1 MPDDLTRRARA
12 EARLPLGRRLW
23 IYQAERFPVLRSGA
37 LIAMF
42 SAAGVSLSA
51 VLAARPLP
59 AIGSYAVAFVVAF
72 IGFFQLRAADEVKD
86 AQEDRRCR
94 PERPVP
100 RGLVTLRLLVAL
112 AVGGAVVQGALT
124 LWLDAR
130 LLLVLAVV
138 WGWMALMAAE
148 FGAPAWLRARP
159 LAYLV
164 THMMIMPLIDL
175 FVTACE
181 WVPRAGTPPAALVP
195 FLLLSFANG
204 CVLEIGRKTWAPEN
218 ERPGVESYSRLWGP
232 RGAVAAWALA
242 LAGAAALM
250 VAVGRSAGAVLW
262 VVGAG
267 ALFGMSALAAARAYL
282 RRPVPAAQASI
293 DRAAG
298 LWVLGSY
305 LAVGFGPVLAR
316 ALA

>member
-1 MPDDLTRRARA
+1 MASLVLEGGG

-23 IYQAERFPVLRSGA
+23 IYQAERFPVLRSGL

-51 VLAARPLP
+51 VLGGRALP
-59 AIGSYAVAFVVAF
+59 GTGSYAVAFVIAF
-72 IGFFQLRAADEVKD
+72 LAFFQLRAADEVKD
-86 AQEDRRCR
+86 AQEDRQFR

-100 RGLVTLRLLVAL
+100 RGLVTLRLLVGLAL
-112 AVGGAVVQGALT
+112 GAAVVQAALA
-124 LWLDAR
+124 LWLEWR
-130 LLLVLAVV
+130 LLVFLSVV
-138 WGWMALMAAE
+138 WAWMALMAVE

-159 LAYLV
+159 LVYLV
-164 THMMIMPLIDL
+164 THMMIMPIIDL

-181 WVPRAGTPPAALVP
+181 WLPRAGTPPSALVP

-232 RGAVAAWALA
+232 RGAVAAWTLA
-242 LAGAAALM
+242 VAAAAVLTLAVGASAQAVVWVLAAGAI
-250 VAVGRSAGAVLW
+250 
-262 VVGAG
+262 
-267 ALFGMSALAAARAYL
+267 SALPAAFAASSFL
-282 RRPVPAAQASI
+282 RRPLPAAQQSI

-316 ALA
+316 AVA